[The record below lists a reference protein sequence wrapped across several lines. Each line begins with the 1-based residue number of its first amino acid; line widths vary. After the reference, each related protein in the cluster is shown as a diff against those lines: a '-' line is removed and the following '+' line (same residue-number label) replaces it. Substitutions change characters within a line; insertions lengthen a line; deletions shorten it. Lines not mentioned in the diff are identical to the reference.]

1 MIQANLVNL
10 WTASLMLPDSPLKPS
25 FRAILGPTRLP
36 ENPLITA
43 SLPLLGANYG
53 AI

>member
-10 WTASLMLPDSPLKPS
+10 WTASLMLPESPLKPS